1 MNKKLLVLMLT
12 AAIASSICLCACG
25 GDKNKPAATTAG
37 ATTAATSAAETQ
49 GQATEATPA
58 ESKSND
64 QASANADGIP
74 KEGDMYKGKKVG
86 SVEKVPDCDDDKHGV
101 YYIYDEN
108 EELIE
113 AIKY

>member
-1 MNKKLLVLMLT
+1 MNKKLTTLLI
-12 AAIASSICLCACG
+12 AAAAASVFCLAACG
-25 GDKNKPAATTAG
+25 GDKPANTTAATTAVT
-37 ATTAATSAAETQ
+37 AAQTTAAETTAAPDAGT
-49 GQATEATPA
+49 
-58 ESKSND
+58 
-64 QASANADGIP
+64 ANANGIP

-86 SVEKVPDCDDDKHGV
+86 SVEKVPDCDDDSHGV